1 MKKLVCSIII
11 ALPFLTANGQ
21 DCKAYI
27 PYEEGTVTEIRNYDK
42 KGKTVGVVTQTVT
55 AVEHKGNNTTFSVH
69 QVYEDPK
76 SKDEIVETDISFKC
90 VDGTFY
96 IDMSGYLDQ
105 KQMEAYEGMEVKL
118 LMDEINIPSSYEVG
132 DKLKDGYIRMEITGG
147 PMPMNMT
154 VSIENRKV
162 LAEEKV
168 TTEAGTFDCIKISQD
183 IVTKAFVNMTIN
195 SVEWYAEGVG
205 VVRSETHRKGKM
217 VGYSELTKFEK
228 P

>member
-1 MKKLVCSIII
+1 MKKILCIIAI
-11 ALPFLTANGQ
+11 ALPFLSSNAQ

-27 PYEEGTVTEIRNYDK
+27 PYEEGTVTEITNYDK
-42 KGKTVGVVTQTVT
+42 KGKSTGVVTQTVT

-69 QVYEDPK
+69 QVVGDPK
-76 SKDEIVETDISFKC
+76 SKDEIIETDITFKC
-90 VDGTFY
+90 IDGTFY

-118 LMDEINIPSSYEVG
+118 SMDEINIPSSYKVG
-132 DKLKDGYIRMEITGG
+132 EQLKDGYIRMEITGG
-147 PMPMNMT
+147 PMPINMT
-154 VSIENRKV
+154 VSVENRKI

-168 TTEAGTFDCIKISQD
+168 TTPAGTFDCVKISQD
-183 IVTKAFVNMTIN
+183 VVTKAFVSMTIS

-205 VVRSETHRKGKM
+205 IVKSETHRKGKLM
-217 VGYSELTKFEK
+217 GYSELTKFKK